1 MTGIP
6 SEWSFTNSI
15 WFKTKTVWSGLQ
27 TVLMAFPRWVSPV
40 SRSPTSGASW
50 WRTGSSEDRGWGSS
64 GSTTHRVIF
73 PRHLPAS
80 SRGVMPGQCAQNVTI
95 CLCLNDWVNFLIFRY
110 FEAGEDKEAFTPE
123 RRRYSSEDAW
133 RYKTS
138 DELGSSSLSHWGLL
152 ASYSPHGFTQILQA
166 NKTAS
171 QLMMAELKR
180 NLWTGYL
187 LVWLLVTL

>member
-1 MTGIP
+1 MVKVKRNHCRNFCVI
-6 SEWSFTNSI
+6 ENS
-15 WFKTKTVWSGLQ
+15 L
-27 TVLMAFPRWVSPV
+27 
-40 SRSPTSGASW
+40 
-50 WRTGSSEDRGWGSS
+50 D
-64 GSTTHRVIF
+64 
-73 PRHLPAS
+73 
-80 SRGVMPGQCAQNVTI
+80 

>member
-1 MTGIP
+1 MGQPCVKKATERGILMENRIIGRPRMRQLRVHNASCDIP
-6 SEWSFTNSI
+6 STFAGIIKRCYARSVVTHGS
-15 WFKTKTVWSGLQ
+15 KL
-27 TVLMAFPRWVSPV
+27 LM
-40 SRSPTSGASW
+40 
-50 WRTGSSEDRGWGSS
+50 
-64 GSTTHRVIF
+64 
-73 PRHLPAS
+73 
-80 SRGVMPGQCAQNVTI
+80 VT
-95 CLCLNDWVNFLIFRY
+95 LSRY

-152 ASYSPHGFTQILQA
+152 ATYSPHGFTQILQA

-180 NLWTGYL
+180 NLWTG
-187 LVWLLVTL
+187 